1 MLKAARKAEK
11 AAKKDLK
18 NARKALKAAKR
29 LAKQSATKAKRGSPP
44 IVIAATLANKGK
56 GAAMK
61 NTAQPDQS
69 PISKTKPGKARVV
82 VNPPQTPRPGP
93 SLSAEIPPAAVV
105 NPRIPNQPAPRSPA
119 AKKTTA
125 AAFKPAQL
133 ATAPQPL
140 PVTVLKPTAPAAT
153 GALRPLSKATSALP
167 PQSQA
172 GQAGAKVASI
182 V

>member
-44 IVIAATLANKGK
+44 IIIAATLANKGK

-69 PISKTKPGKARVV
+69 PISKIK
-82 VNPPQTPRPGP
+82 
-93 SLSAEIPPAAVV
+93 L
-105 NPRIPNQPAPRSPA
+105 APR
-119 AKKTTA
+119 
-125 AAFKPAQL
+125 
-133 ATAPQPL
+133 ATAPRPL
-140 PVTVLKPTAPAAT
+140 PMAVLKPAAAAPT

-167 PQSQA
+167 PQS
-172 GQAGAKVASI
+172 
-182 V
+182 